1 MSDFFN
7 TFTEKFILD
16 FIEKDRWKFIT
27 GGLKITLIV
36 TFFALVFGIL
46 IGMIVAIIRSAHD
59 LQDKNRVKGVGSA
72 LLSAAN
78 AVCKLYVTEQASF
91 VI

>member
-1 MSDFFN
+1 MSDFIN
-7 TFTEKFILD
+7 TFNEKFILD

-46 IGMIVAIIRSAHD
+46 IGMIVAIKTSLLLEYYHFSA
-59 LQDKNRVKGVGSA
+59 QRPRAQGGVAVRFPGQSCQ
-72 LLSAAN
+72 SCAAG
-78 AVCKLYVTEQASF
+78 V
-91 VI
+91 